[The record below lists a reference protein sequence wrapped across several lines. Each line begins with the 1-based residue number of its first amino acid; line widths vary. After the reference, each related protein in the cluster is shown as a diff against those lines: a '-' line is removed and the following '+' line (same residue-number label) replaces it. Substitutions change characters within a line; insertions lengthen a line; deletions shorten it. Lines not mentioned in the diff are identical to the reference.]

1 MTAPNGSRIE
11 ILETAFVSSE
21 EGNLFVQ
28 LAHAYR
34 DSGDRLR
41 AFRILRRGIEQH
53 PTYTPAYELLGR
65 ILLDQDRLAEAAAV
79 YERLVEMDPRS
90 VSARTSLD
98 EIRRKMNPGPATAA
112 TSVGPIP
119 LGGPPP
125 TVPTPVPPR
134 NPPSMAAAG
143 TWPTSETPPR
153 PRNGDSPSTNGSGF
167 HGVVP
172 EPKVV
177 PPTVEPPPQASAQA
191 PIPAPPQW
199 PGHQGEV
206 APQWTAPQPQV
217 QAAPQWTAPQ
227 PPVQTAVQPPAPQG
241 PVEADAPAP
250 NTVPPQSAQAITP
263 PITSEAQVLEAALAQ
278 RTGAH
283 EVPSIEKVD
292 PTALALADMLVGLVE
307 YRDPF
312 FRGNTSL
319 TRLLTTAIARE
330 LKLSADASSATAL
343 GAVLRDVGQFPL
355 RNALNRPGLELP
367 AGARKNMEKH
377 VDTALEMMSGVKL
390 PQITRDA
397 VRHHHERWD
406 GEGYPSGLK
415 GDAIPLGARI
425 VAVADSFSAMISA
438 RPHRLP
444 KRVPVALDDM
454 RAAAG
459 TQFDPAVIDALVR
472 VVETT
477 NWKGPGFSLRHH
489 VLILDPDESRAMVT
503 ATRLCSH
510 GYLAEAVF
518 QIDAAVDRL
527 EKTRIVAIIVS
538 SDLPGA
544 DEAHFM
550 KQVRETARIAT
561 TPIIMTDANVE
572 ERVALLESGADVCLS
587 QDATFEEL
595 KATLEAFLR
604 REGKSIPQADAN
616 GMDAGWSRLQGD
628 IQDFPLNWL
637 LQVLNYDSR
646 TAAVFIVT
654 PGDEGVIYIERGSP
668 VHAQTRFMAGENAFR
683 TMLSWQSGSFTV
695 KPDATTDHHTVNIS
709 LMNLLLE
716 NAVAED
722 LASFFGA
729 IQSEGPRRPPNGT

>member
-1 MTAPNGSRIE
+1 MTATNGSRIE
-11 ILETAFVSSE
+11 ILESAFVSSE

-53 PTYTPAYELLGR
+53 PTYGPAYELLGR
-65 ILLDQDRLAEAAAV
+65 VLLDQERIAEAEAV
-79 YERLVEMDPRS
+79 YERLLELEPRNS
-90 VSARTSLD
+90 VARGALD
-98 EIRRKMNPGPATAA
+98 DINQRMRPGPTTAA
-112 TSVGPIP
+112 TSLGTIP
-119 LGGPPP
+119 MGGPPSQQSS
-125 TVPTPVPPR
+125 PPR
-134 NPPSMAAAG
+134 TPPSMTATGNWLPATEPA
-143 TWPTSETPPR
+143 PKR
-153 PRNGDSPSTNGSGF
+153 ANGDSPATS
-167 HGVVP
+167 P
-172 EPKVV
+172 
-177 PPTVEPPPQASAQA
+177 
-191 PIPAPPQW
+191 
-199 PGHQGEV
+199 
-206 APQWTAPQPQV
+206 
-217 QAAPQWTAPQ
+217 
-227 PPVQTAVQPPAPQG
+227 PPAPQATAPQATAPQEAAPQ
-241 PVEADAPAP
+241 PVAPQTAAP
-250 NTVPPQSAQAITP
+250 PARAPRPEPVL
-263 PITSEAQVLEAALAQ
+263 TSEAQALEVSLKQ
-278 RTGAH
+278 TGL
-283 EVPSIEKVD
+283 EEEQMPMGERVD

-319 TRLLTTAIARE
+319 TRLLTVALARE
-330 LKLSADASSATAL
+330 LKIGAEATSAIAL

-355 RNALNRPGLELP
+355 RNVLNRPGLELP
-367 AGARKNMEKH
+367 AGARKNMERH

-397 VRHHHERWD
+397 VRHHHERFD
-406 GEGYPSGLK
+406 GDGYPDGLK

-444 KRVPVALDDM
+444 KRVPVALDDV

-459 TQFDPAVIDALVR
+459 TQFDATVVDALVR
-472 VVETT
+472 IVEST

-489 VLILDPDESRAMVT
+489 VLIVDPDETRAMVT

-518 QIDAAVDRL
+518 QIDAAMDRL

-538 SDLPGA
+538 SELPGA
-544 DEAHFM
+544 DEAAFM
-550 KQVRETARIAT
+550 KQVRETTRIAT
-561 TPIIMTDANVE
+561 TPIIMTDAGSA
-572 ERVALLESGADVCLS
+572 ERVRLLEAGADVCLS
-587 QDATFEEL
+587 QDAVFEEL

-604 REGKSIPQADAN
+604 REGKTVPPAELNS
-616 GMDAGWSRLQGD
+616 MDAGWSRLQGD

-646 TAAVFIVT
+646 TAAVYIVT
-654 PGDEGVIYIERGSP
+654 PGDEGVIYIERGAP
-668 VHAQTRFMAGENAFR
+668 VHAQTRFMGGEDAFR
-683 TMLSWQSGSFTV
+683 AMLNWQTGSFTV
-695 KPDATTDHHTVNIS
+695 KPDSTTDQRTVNIS

-716 NAVAED
+716 TAVAED

-729 IQSEGPRRPPNGT
+729 IQSDEATH

>member
-1 MTAPNGSRIE
+1 MAATNGSRIE

-53 PTYTPAYELLGR
+53 PTYGPAYELLGR
-65 ILLDQDRLAEAAAV
+65 VLLDQERIAEAEAV
-79 YERLVEMDPRS
+79 FERLLELEPKNTV
-90 VSARTSLD
+90 AHGALD
-98 EIRRKMNPGPATAA
+98 EIKRRMEPGPATAA
-112 TSVGPIP
+112 VSLGSIP
-119 LGGPPP
+119 LGGPPAAP
-125 TVPTPVPPR
+125 AAPR
-134 NPPSMAAAG
+134 TPPSLPPSGNGPQG
-143 TWPTSETPPR
+143 TEPASR
-153 PRNGDSPSTNGSGF
+153 RGNGDNPM
-167 HGVVP
+167 
-172 EPKVV
+172 
-177 PPTVEPPPQASAQA
+177 
-191 PIPAPPQW
+191 
-199 PGHQGEV
+199 
-206 APQWTAPQPQV
+206 PQPQAEPKASMPASTPP
-217 QAAPQWTAPQ
+217 AAPAKEQ
-227 PPVQTAVQPPAPQG
+227 
-241 PVEADAPAP
+241 
-250 NTVPPQSAQAITP
+250 VP
-263 PITSEAQVLEAALAQ
+263 TSEAQALEVSLK
-278 RTGAH
+278 RTGIDEEQLPA
-283 EVPSIEKVD
+283 ETVD
-292 PTALALADMLVGLVE
+292 SATLALADMLVGLVE

-319 TRLLTTAIARE
+319 TRLLTVAMARE
-330 LKLSADASSATAL
+330 LKISPGPTSAVAL

-367 AGARKNMEKH
+367 AGARKNMERH

-390 PQITRDA
+390 PQITRDT
-397 VRHHHERWD
+397 VRHHHERFD
-406 GEGYPSGLK
+406 GEGYPDGLK

-444 KRVPVALDDM
+444 KRVPVALDDV
-454 RAAAG
+454 RQAAG
-459 TQFDPAVIDALVR
+459 TQFDPAVVDALVR
-472 VVETT
+472 VVENT

-489 VLILDPDESRAMVT
+489 VLIVDPDETRAMVT

-538 SDLPGA
+538 SELPGA
-544 DEAHFM
+544 DEASFM
-550 KQVRETARIAT
+550 KQVRETTRIAT
-561 TPIIMTDANVE
+561 TPIIMTDANSK
-572 ERVALLESGADVCLS
+572 ERVRLLEAGADVCLS
-587 QDATFEEL
+587 PDASFEEL

-604 REGKSIPQADAN
+604 REGKSVPQSEQN
-616 GMDAGWSRLQGD
+616 SMDAGWSRLQGD

-646 TAAVFIVT
+646 TAAVYIVT

-668 VHAQTRFMAGENAFR
+668 VHAQTRFMAGEDAFR
-683 TMLSWQSGSFTV
+683 AMLNWQTGSFTV
-695 KPDATTDHHTVNIS
+695 KPDSTTEQRTVNIS

-716 NAVAED
+716 TAVAED
-722 LASFFGA
+722 LATFFGA
-729 IQSEGPRRPPNGT
+729 IQADPATH

>member
-1 MTAPNGSRIE
+1 MAATNGSRIE

-53 PTYTPAYELLGR
+53 PTYGPAYELLGR
-65 ILLDQDRLAEAAAV
+65 VLLDQERIAEAEAV
-79 YERLVEMDPRS
+79 FERLLELEPKNTV
-90 VSARTSLD
+90 AHGALD
-98 EIRRKMNPGPATAA
+98 EIKRRMEPGPATAA
-112 TSVGPIP
+112 VSLGAIP
-119 LGGPPP
+119 LGGPPA
-125 TVPTPVPPR
+125 VPAAPR
-134 NPPSMAAAG
+134 TPPSMPSSSNGPQGTEPANRRGNGDNPMPQPEPKASIPAPAPPAAPVNEPV
-143 TWPTSETPPR
+143 PTSEA
-153 PRNGDSPSTNGSGF
+153 
-167 HGVVP
+167 H
-172 EPKVV
+172 
-177 PPTVEPPPQASAQA
+177 AL
-191 PIPAPPQW
+191 
-199 PGHQGEV
+199 EV
-206 APQWTAPQPQV
+206 
-217 QAAPQWTAPQ
+217 
-227 PPVQTAVQPPAPQG
+227 
-241 PVEADAPAP
+241 
-250 NTVPPQSAQAITP
+250 S
-263 PITSEAQVLEAALAQ
+263 LK
-278 RTGAH
+278 RTGIDEEQLPA
-283 EVPSIEKVD
+283 ETVD
-292 PTALALADMLVGLVE
+292 PATLALADMLVGLVE

-319 TRLLTTAIARE
+319 TRLLTVAMARE
-330 LKLSADASSATAL
+330 LKISPGPTSAIAL

-367 AGARKNMEKH
+367 AGARKNMERH

-390 PQITRDA
+390 PQITRDT
-397 VRHHHERWD
+397 VRHHHERFD
-406 GEGYPSGLK
+406 GEGYPDGLK

-444 KRVPVALDDM
+444 KRVPVALDDV
-454 RAAAG
+454 RQAAG
-459 TQFDPAVIDALVR
+459 TQFDPAVVDALVR
-472 VVETT
+472 VVENT

-489 VLILDPDESRAMVT
+489 VLIVDPDETRAMVT

-538 SDLPGA
+538 SELPGA
-544 DEAHFM
+544 DEASFM
-550 KQVRETARIAT
+550 KQVRETTRIAT
-561 TPIIMTDANVE
+561 TPIIMTDANSK
-572 ERVALLESGADVCLS
+572 ERVRLLEAGADVCLS
-587 QDATFEEL
+587 PDASFEEL

-604 REGKSIPQADAN
+604 REGKSVPQSEQN
-616 GMDAGWSRLQGD
+616 SMDAGWSRLQGD

-646 TAAVFIVT
+646 TAAVYIVT

-668 VHAQTRFMAGENAFR
+668 VHAQTRFMAGEDAFR
-683 TMLSWQSGSFTV
+683 AMLNWQTGSFTV
-695 KPDATTDHHTVNIS
+695 KPDSTTEQRTVNIS

-716 NAVAED
+716 TAVAED
-722 LASFFGA
+722 LATFFGA
-729 IQSEGPRRPPNGT
+729 IQADPATH